1 MESLLRRVD
10 FIFWLFDGENQV
22 KSFHR
27 VRDMGCLP
35 FLKLVPL
42 LVLSSG
48 IYLS

>member
-1 MESLLRRVD
+1 MYILLSRAN
-10 FIFWLFDGENQV
+10 FIDGENQV
-22 KSFHR
+22 KIFHR